1 MGSRT
6 ARARVKLRLVNP
18 DEAATGPEVII
29 CRVTPWFYRRMG
41 ILAAM
46 LLFMGGYFLYD
57 GKIGY
62 RKDNAIA
69 EEKAKFDG
77 EFLKSFDDAKNS
89 GRLDEW
95 IAKARADGKPS
106 GENGEPPKWA
116 SYAAQR
122 GWPEHPKKHS
132 EAEIFQQF
140 EWGGAMLLL
149 ALVVLVH
156 VLMTRGK
163 KLIGHEQH
171 MIMPNGAEVR
181 FAEVYKVDKR
191 KWDNKGLAYVYHRT
205 GGASRRAVV
214 DDLKYDGAGRVMDR
228 LLDRFTGE
236 LIEKIP
242 DANEEESPPPGS
254 GDDAAVEKTQAAS
267 TGREADCDQGPGPG
281 LKS

>member
-1 MGSRT
+1 
-6 ARARVKLRLVNP
+6 VNP
-18 DEAATGPEVII
+18 DKAAKDPETIV

-69 EEKAKFDG
+69 EEKVKFDG
-77 EFLKSFDDAKNS
+77 EFLKSFDDAKSS

-95 IAKARADGKPS
+95 MAKARAEGKPT

-122 GWPEHPKKHS
+122 GWPEQPKKHS

-149 ALVVLVH
+149 ALVAIVH
-156 VLMTRGK
+156 VLLTRGK
-163 KLIGHEQH
+163 QLTGHEQH

-181 FAEVYKVDKR
+181 FADVFRVDKR

-205 GGASRRAVV
+205 GGVARRAVV
-214 DDLKYDGAGRVMDR
+214 DDLKYDGAGRVLDR
-228 LLDRFTGE
+228 LLERFNGE
-236 LIEKIP
+236 LIEKIE
-242 DANEEESPPPGS
+242 DAKA
-254 GDDAAVEKTQAAS
+254 DDPSLPIARHEGLVEKTGGATVGNAAE
-267 TGREADCDQGPGPG
+267 GDRPPGPDP
-281 LKS
+281 KS